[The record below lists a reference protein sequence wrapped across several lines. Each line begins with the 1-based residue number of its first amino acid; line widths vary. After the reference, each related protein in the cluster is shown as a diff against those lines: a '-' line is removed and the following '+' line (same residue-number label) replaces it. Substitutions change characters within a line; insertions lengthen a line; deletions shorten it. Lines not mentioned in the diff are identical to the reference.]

1 MCTINATNSNTSAN
15 RLHTRLASP
24 PLKPMHRCMQCMLYP
39 GMPPHPLS
47 TRLGRQ
53 KPLVAAIKASRPPLV
68 HVGSPQSGMMVKTHI
83 IKDSKWNERPWHW
96 NGDQDS
102 MSITLGIILLVEDL
116 PATTNTDFKCDGNNA
131 AYYPAAA
138 HQDAEQS
145 RQRLASHRVML
156 RTKSR

>member
-1 MCTINATNSNTSAN
+1 
-15 RLHTRLASP
+15 
-24 PLKPMHRCMQCMLYP
+24 
-39 GMPPHPLS
+39 MPPHPLS

-68 HVGSPQSGMMVKTHI
+68 QVGSPQSGMTVKTHI
-83 IKDSKWNERPWHW
+83 VKDSKWNERPWHW

-102 MSITLGIILLVEDL
+102 MSI

>member
-1 MCTINATNSNTSAN
+1 MIE
-15 RLHTRLASP
+15 
-24 PLKPMHRCMQCMLYP
+24 
-39 GMPPHPLS
+39 
-47 TRLGRQ
+47 
-53 KPLVAAIKASRPPLV
+53 
-68 HVGSPQSGMMVKTHI
+68 KTHI
-83 IKDSKWNERPWHW
+83 IKDNKWNERPWHW

-131 AYYPAAA
+131 AYCPATA